1 MYLGHSK
8 MNYLRCPSDPD
19 DDRRRGGE
27 AGFNQTGIFIK
38 AQSKI
43 FMNDI
48 LRMFNYTQT
57 VQGNR

>member
-19 DDRRRGGE
+19 DDRRRGG

-38 AQSKI
+38 SQSKI
-43 FMNDI
+43 FMDDI